1 MEILF
6 FTLNHIKILVLW
18 ETKKMT
24 EREED
29 MMNTLWGNGSPMTSV
44 DLEERMDKKNWNHAA
59 IFRVI
64 KSLLL

>member
-1 MEILF
+1 
-6 FTLNHIKILVLW
+6 
-18 ETKKMT
+18 MT

-59 IFRVI
+59 ITV
-64 KSLLL
+64 